1 MVLLE
6 VTTGGEQS
14 NGTVD
19 KILDSQYRDLVF
31 ESSWH
36 PHHWLSTYPNY
47 LSEEFIVMW
56 WLRVL
61 IMVSC
66 SSSDFKPLRHVKYS
80 CQKNLL
86 LALLIVIVCCVEENF
101 YESLLNEFFRPV

>member
-31 ESSWH
+31 ESSWR
-36 PHHWLSTYPNY
+36 PHHRLSTYPSY
-47 LSEEFIVMW
+47 LPEEFIVMW

-66 SSSDFKPLRHVKYS
+66 SSSDFKPLRHVNQPCLS
-80 CQKNLL
+80 SGL
-86 LALLIVIVCCVEENF
+86 
-101 YESLLNEFFRPV
+101 